1 MKRKSKITHEMLVA
15 EGVVVVPTEPRNKK
29 PVAVVDDPIKP
40 KADVVAPILEKTN
53 VAPHIT
59 DAPRKLPEA
68 TGLQRAINANI
79 LAAGGEVLSPKVQ
92 ESKVTG
98 LQRAIN
104 AAIEAQKSKSK

>member
-1 MKRKSKITHEMLVA
+1 
-15 EGVVVVPTEPRNKK
+15 
-29 PVAVVDDPIKP
+29 VDAIKP
-40 KADVVAPILEKTN
+40 KADVVAPILQKTN
-53 VAPHIT
+53 AAPRIT

-104 AAIEAQKSKSK
+104 AAVEAQKSKSK